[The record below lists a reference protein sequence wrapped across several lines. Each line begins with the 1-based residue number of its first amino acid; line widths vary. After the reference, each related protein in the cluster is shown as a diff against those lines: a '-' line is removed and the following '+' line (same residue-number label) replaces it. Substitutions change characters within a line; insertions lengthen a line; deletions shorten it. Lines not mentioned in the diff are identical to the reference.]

1 MVEMTPYFTES
12 DVLTQSSSAFH
23 FSRPHPN
30 PLVSVFV
37 LDSAAVIHLRSV
49 STGAPTAVSRSQFG
63 PVYWEAA
70 QPSSL
75 ASSGDSTALLSSLS
89 AFPAG
94 SPQPGKT

>member
-1 MVEMTPYFTES
+1 MVGMNPYFTRS
-12 DVLTQSSSAFH
+12 DVLTHSYSFFH
-23 FSRPHPN
+23 SRPRPN
-30 PLVSVFV
+30 PLVSLFV

-49 STGAPTAVSRSQFG
+49 SAGAPTVVSRSQFG

-75 ASSGDSTALLSSLS
+75 ASSGDSTAQLSSLS